1 MIDPILSLFK
11 KFCVCVCVPGKRKRI
26 LLISVMDVPHPA
38 IHWFLSV
45 IFRFLLPLTEWA
57 LIYITSSPPPFPRL
71 PHTGKCVSSQLPGKT
86 VKVRL
91 GREDTIVSVCMCCII
106 SVRVNERKDTVG
118 NCFTFFFLS

>member
-11 KFCVCVCVPGKRKRI
+11 NFCVCVCVPGKRKRI

-57 LIYITSSPPPFPRL
+57 LIYITSSPPPL
-71 PHTGKCVSSQLPGKT
+71 PPIATYRQMRFEPPPG
-86 VKVRL
+86 
-91 GREDTIVSVCMCCII
+91 
-106 SVRVNERKDTVG
+106 
-118 NCFTFFFLS
+118 